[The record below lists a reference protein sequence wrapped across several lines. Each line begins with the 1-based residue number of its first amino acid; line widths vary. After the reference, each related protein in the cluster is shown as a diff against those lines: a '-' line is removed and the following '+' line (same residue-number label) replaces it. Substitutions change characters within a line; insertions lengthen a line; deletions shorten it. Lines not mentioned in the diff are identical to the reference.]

1 MNESLNP
8 LYKVYILDKQGN
20 PSELLIFNRKKE
32 NYTYD
37 DAIFDENEKMNLEK
51 YNVSIKT
58 CFQNILLDDSIRS
71 IKRKLLKETGFNQYS
86 YEELYYFAN
95 IYPTLDPKNKGIS
108 KAKLGQILMNLQLLD
123 QLQDLDSLVGIDNEL
138 YNYREIESI
147 MKINNSDLVL
157 PFPLGHSFDKQDDI
171 LFSANPFFNLPS
183 SESIFEMSIENPLLT
198 FENSLLLNYPSL
210 HNNTIYVCL
219 AENVLDYA
227 EKNGLSGL
235 NMLQYYF
242 PLLITKNV
250 DSNTTLQEKKQN
262 LISETKSMF

>member
-20 PSELLIFNRKKE
+20 PTELLIFNSNKE

-86 YEELYYFAN
+86 YEELYLFANKYSNFHFAN

-157 PFPLGHSFDKQDDI
+157 PFPLGHKFDKQDDI

-183 SESIFEMSIENPLLT
+183 SESIFEMSLYTSGQYNLSFIEL
-198 FENSLLLNYPSL
+198 
-210 HNNTIYVCL
+210 
-219 AENVLDYA
+219 
-227 EKNGLSGL
+227 
-235 NMLQYYF
+235 
-242 PLLITKNV
+242 
-250 DSNTTLQEKKQN
+250 
-262 LISETKSMF
+262 